1 MYTDLEAALEY
12 GLLAGLSTAAFFL
25 YIRFNILTKL
35 ILENQGA
42 LALHYSRLILLFK
55 Y

>member
-1 MYTDLEAALEY
+1 MYTDLKAA
-12 GLLAGLSTAAFFL
+12 GIWIGLAGLSTAALFL

-42 LALHYSRLILLFK
+42 L
-55 Y
+55 